1 MSAIAGESSGEIP
14 TGNRAEKNITE
25 NIPWA
30 DYALEQAQIA
40 QKTIES
46 TVENAIE
53 VTRSRVDRIL
63 TTSDSLQE
71 LKSEYN
77 TYEDIAFAKIKEGFL
92 LAYSHPLIT
101 TGVVVGVG
109 SLGLKKTRQFLTYK
123 TMRIF
128 LSEETLLSRV
138 DARVKEL
145 RQSIELLKGESEK
158 LEILWRDPS
167 LLILTLLNH
176 VKSEA
181 FLLFRKLL
189 SPPLPLS
196 SFSFFQGRGW
206 GKRAMQ
212 AEEHLVRGRTKLRQA
227 GKQIQGAIA
236 SSYKIERQARGLKD
250 ALSEFPSREASRFR
264 TEVTNLAKEAKKE
277 RNTLSKEV
285 TKISNH
291 GISV

>member
-14 TGNRAEKNITE
+14 TGNRAETNITE
-25 NIPWA
+25 NIPWTE
-30 DYALEQAQIA
+30 YALHQAQIA
-40 QKTIES
+40 QKTIDS

-63 TTSDSLQE
+63 TTSSAHFNQTIDSLQD

-101 TGVVVGVG
+101 TGAVVGVG
-109 SLGLKKTRQFLTYK
+109 SLGLKKSRQFLTYK

-128 LSEETLLSRV
+128 LSEQTLLSRA

-158 LEILWRDPS
+158 LE
-167 LLILTLLNH
+167 
-176 VKSEA
+176 
-181 FLLFRKLL
+181 
-189 SPPLPLS
+189 
-196 SFSFFQGRGW
+196 
-206 GKRAMQ
+206 KRALQ

-227 GKQIQGAIA
+227 GKQIQGVIA

-250 ALSEFPSREASRFR
+250 ALNEFPSREASRFR

-277 RNTLSKEV
+277 RNALSKEV

>member
-14 TGNRAEKNITE
+14 TGNRAETNITE
-25 NIPWA
+25 NIPWT
-30 DYALEQAQIA
+30 DYALQQAQIA

-53 VTRSRVDRIL
+53 VTRSRVDRIV
-63 TTSDSLQE
+63 TTSSAHFNQTIDSLHY
-71 LKSEYN
+71 LKSEYT

-128 LSEETLLSRV
+128 LSEETLLSRA

-158 LEILWRDPS
+158 LE
-167 LLILTLLNH
+167 
-176 VKSEA
+176 
-181 FLLFRKLL
+181 
-189 SPPLPLS
+189 
-196 SFSFFQGRGW
+196 
-206 GKRAMQ
+206 KRALQ

-264 TEVTNLAKEAKKE
+264 SEVTNLAKEAKKE
-277 RNTLSKEV
+277 RNVLSKEV

>member
-14 TGNRAEKNITE
+14 TGNRAETNVTE
-25 NIPWA
+25 NIPWT
-30 DYALEQAQIA
+30 DYALQQAQIA

-63 TTSDSLQE
+63 TTSSAHFNQTIDSLQD

-128 LSEETLLSRV
+128 LSEETLLSRA

-158 LEILWRDPS
+158 LE
-167 LLILTLLNH
+167 
-176 VKSEA
+176 
-181 FLLFRKLL
+181 
-189 SPPLPLS
+189 
-196 SFSFFQGRGW
+196 
-206 GKRAMQ
+206 KRALQ

-264 TEVTNLAKEAKKE
+264 SEVTNLAKEAKKE
-277 RNTLSKEV
+277 RNVLSKEV

>member
-63 TTSDSLQE
+63 TTSSAHFNQTIDSLQE

-158 LEILWRDPS
+158 LE
-167 LLILTLLNH
+167 
-176 VKSEA
+176 
-181 FLLFRKLL
+181 
-189 SPPLPLS
+189 
-196 SFSFFQGRGW
+196 
-206 GKRAMQ
+206 KRAMQ